1 MIIQLDPKLT
11 SKSNSQNRGRFVLED
26 PELVTARPH
35 RRAAEIFF
43 TILSDLLNYTLSFR
57 FVNITFSLCTGTTSY
72 RVLRDV

>member
-26 PELVTARPH
+26 PELVTARPPI
-35 RRAAEIFF
+35 AAEIFI

>member
-43 TILSDLLNYTLSFR
+43 TILSELT
-57 FVNITFSLCTGTTSY
+57 
-72 RVLRDV
+72 